1 MRKYKVYIS
10 VVLIILMF
18 FALIFFRGE
27 MVRFISQSRTEQLAT
42 VVKENLSDT
51 ITKKYDYTQN
61 GENYEYTFLE
71 FGSTGC
77 YACRQME
84 GVMEEIKNKYAGK
97 IKVVFVNLQK
107 PENRE
112 LGDYYGIATIP
123 TQVLLDRNGK
133 EFFRHNGFY
142 SVDDLVKQMN
152 LKR

>member
-1 MRKYKVYIS
+1 MRKYKVYIP

-51 ITKKYDYTQN
+51 ITKKYDYSQN

-84 GVMEEIKNKYAGK
+84 GVMEEIKNKYVGK
-97 IKVVFVNLQK
+97 VKVVFVNLQK

-123 TQVLLDRNGK
+123 TQVLLDQNGK

>member
-1 MRKYKVYIS
+1 MRKYKVYIP

-27 MVRFISQSRTEQLAT
+27 MVRLISQSRTEQLAT

-51 ITKKYDYTQN
+51 ITKKYAYSQN

-84 GVMEEIKNKYAGK
+84 GVMEEMKIRYKDK
-97 IKVVFVNLQK
+97 IKVEFVNLTK
-107 PENRE
+107 KENRM
-112 LGDYYGIATIP
+112 LSDFFGIATIP
-123 TQVLLDRNGK
+123 TQVLLDKNRK

-142 SVDDLVKQMN
+142 SVDDLFKQMN